1 MDQYH
6 ELVTML
12 ALTLGVGWA
21 SGVNLY
27 AAVLTLGLLGASGTA
42 ELPPALQVV
51 DHPMVIGAA
60 GLMYC
65 VEFFTDKVPGVDTG
79 WDALHTFVRIPAGAM
94 LAAGVFGEAGPALE
108 IAAGL
113 VGGGMAAGSHA
124 TKAGTRAL
132 VNTSPEPFSN
142 WSLSI
147 AEDVMVIGGVW
158 AALHHPEVML
168 VLMIG
173 ALALMIW
180 LLPKLFRALA
190 RVYRRLRDWL
200 AGEPAPA
207 AAALPDAAQ
216 DQPRQF

>member
-27 AAVLTLGLLGASGTA
+27 AAVLTLGLLGSSGTVD
-42 ELPPALQVV
+42 LPAGLQVV
-51 DHPMVIGAA
+51 ENPMVIGAA

-65 VEFFTDKVPGVDTG
+65 VEFFTDKVPGVDSG

-142 WSLSI
+142 WTLSI
-147 AEDVMVIGGVW
+147 TEDVLAIGGIW
-158 AALHHPEVML
+158 AALNYPEVTL
-168 VLMIG
+168 GLMIV
-173 ALALMIW
+173 AIILMAW
-180 LLPKLFRALA
+180 MLPKLFRAIVALA
-190 RVYRRLRDWL
+190 RRVRNWI
-200 AGEPAPA
+200 AGTPPREHEPS
-207 AAALPDAAQ
+207 ALVDTS
-216 DQPRQF
+216 PRS

>member
-51 DHPMVIGAA
+51 EHPMVIGAA

-207 AAALPDAAQ
+207 AASLPDAAQ
-216 DQPRQF
+216 DQARPF

>member
-51 DHPMVIGAA
+51 EHPMVIGAA

-216 DQPRQF
+216 DQARPF

>member
-51 DHPMVIGAA
+51 EHPMVIGAA

-216 DQPRQF
+216 DQPRPF